1 MKSIKGPLNF
11 KCYSKRYLPTR
22 KGQYEPGCYEPKLIH
37 KRHTFLLL
45 PLSARSVCR
54 LLLRVTVR
62 EDRGRPERRAGDSR
76 CVTCPPMGS
85 RCRVQW
91 MKRCK
96 DFLNTRFLMV
106 QTPPLRPF
114 VIYRRCLQR
123 GEADRPE
130 TDCGQGSGEVQR
142 KVGPAEMPTRFS
154 VLSNHRYCIDTSC
167 W

>member
-106 QTPPLRPF
+106 QTPASPSLCNIQTVFTEGRSWSTWNRLR
-114 VIYRRCLQR
+114 
-123 GEADRPE
+123 
-130 TDCGQGSGEVQR
+130 
-142 KVGPAEMPTRFS
+142 TRLWRS
-154 VLSNHRYCIDTSC
+154 AGKSRSC
-167 W
+167 WNANEVLGSQQPPLLYWH